1 VAVLPGAAVL
11 LGAALALGGCGTDRT
26 TSAEATTVTA
36 AVPAGGQHNDTDEVE
51 LMSPG

>member
-26 TSAEATTVTA
+26 TSAEAASVTA
-36 AVPAGGQHNDTDEVE
+36 AVRRAGSTTA
-51 LMSPG
+51 PT